1 MTLLYDLLA
10 GLFIIGQKQKEDIM
24 IEESNK
30 NISEYFVTN
39 VEPMLKNLIQY
50 VWNVELI
57 YQISLFG
64 NKKIRNI
71 VWMRFIK
78 DILCKLFSFDFN
90 DLSEELLVRIH

>member
-50 VWNVELI
+50 V
-57 YQISLFG
+57 
-64 NKKIRNI
+64 
-71 VWMRFIK
+71 
-78 DILCKLFSFDFN
+78 
-90 DLSEELLVRIH
+90 